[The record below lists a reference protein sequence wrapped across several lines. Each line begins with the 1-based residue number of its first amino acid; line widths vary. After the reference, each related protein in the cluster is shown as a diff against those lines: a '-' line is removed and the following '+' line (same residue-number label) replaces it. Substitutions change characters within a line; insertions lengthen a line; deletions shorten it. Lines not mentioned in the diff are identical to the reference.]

1 MSRRQSA
8 RYSRRQ
14 FGKLALSTVPAL
26 SVVRAFRPAQVL
38 SAAAIDSRIKGFG
51 LGAITYSFRAIS
63 DANAI
68 VRAMASIGLGEAELM
83 ANHAEALAGAPAG
96 RGGSPEL
103 DAWRRSTSPETWKR
117 VRGVFDAAGISLRL
131 LTYNM
136 NVKTTSDDAIEY
148 GFAMAK
154 GLGVDAITTS
164 TQVSMAKRVA
174 PFADKHRIPV
184 AYHGHANVADPDEVA
199 TPASFATCL
208 SSSKFHRINLD
219 IGHFTAAGFDAVE
232 FLRTNHAQITNLHL
246 KDRQTPARGAANV
259 PWGDGDTPIKEVLQL
274 LSKEKWDIPANIE
287 FEYPGD
293 PLVEVPKCFQFCKK
307 ALG

>member
-1 MSRRQSA
+1 
-8 RYSRRQ
+8 
-14 FGKLALSTVPAL
+14 LSTVPAL
-26 SVVRAFRPAQVL
+26 GLLSGRPRAGIVGL
-38 SAAAIDSRIKGFG
+38 AAVDSRIKGVR
-51 LGAITYSFRAIS
+51 LGAITYSFRAIT

-68 VRAMASIGLGEAELM
+68 VNAMASMGLGEAELM
-83 ANHAEALAGAPAG
+83 ANHAEALAGAPGG
-96 RGGSPEL
+96 RE
-103 DAWRRSTSPETWKR
+103 DIVAWRRSTSPETWKR

-136 NVKTTSDDAIEY
+136 NVKTTSDEAIEY

-174 PFADKHRIPV
+174 PLADKHRIPV
-184 AYHGHANVADPDEVA
+184 AYHGHANVTDADEVA

-208 SSSKFHRINLD
+208 SYSRFHRINLD
-219 IGHFTAAGFDAVE
+219 IGHFTAAGFDAVA
-232 FLRTNHAQITNLHL
+232 FLRANHAQITNLHL

-293 PLVEVPKCFQFCKK
+293 PLVEVPKCLEFCKK

>member
-1 MSRRQSA
+1 MAMRQSA

-14 FGKLALSTVPAL
+14 FGKLALSTIPAIGML
-26 SVVRAFRPAQVL
+26 SERPAAHML
-38 SAAAIDSRIKGFG
+38 GLAPIDSRVKGVR
-51 LGAITYSFRAIS
+51 LGAITYSFRAIT

-68 VRAMASIGLGEAELM
+68 VKAMASIGLGEAELM
-83 ANHAEALAGAPAG
+83 ANHAEALAGAP
-96 RGGSPEL
+96 GGDK

-136 NVKTTSDDAIEY
+136 NVKTTSDEAIEY

-164 TQVSMAKRVA
+164 TQVSMAKRVG

-184 AYHGHANVADPDEVA
+184 AYHGHANVTDADEVA

-208 SSSKFHRINLD
+208 SYSTFHRINLD
-219 IGHFTAAGFDAVE
+219 IGHFTAAGFDAVA
-232 FLRTNHAQITNLHL
+232 FLRANHAQITNLHL
-246 KDRQTPARGAANV
+246 KDRQSPARGAANV
-259 PWGDGDTPIKEVLQL
+259 PWGDGDTPLKEVLQL

>member
-1 MSRRQSA
+1 MAVLQSA

-14 FGKLALSTVPAL
+14 FGKLALSTVPLAG
-26 SVVRAFRPAQVL
+26 VFRIRPAAGTAGL
-38 SAAAIDSRIKGFG
+38 AAIDSRIKGVR
-51 LGAITYSFRAIS
+51 LGAITYSFRAIT

-68 VRAMASIGLGEAELM
+68 VSAMASMGLGEAELM
-83 ANHAEALAGAPAG
+83 SNHAEALAGAPGG

-103 DAWRRSTSPETWKR
+103 DAWRRSTSPDTWKR

-136 NVKTTSDDAIEY
+136 NVKTTSDEAIEF

-184 AYHGHANVADPDEVA
+184 AYHGHANVSDPDEVA
-199 TPASFATCL
+199 TPASFASCL
-208 SSSKFHRINLD
+208 SYSKFHRINLD

-232 FLRTNHAQITNLHL
+232 FLRSNHAQITNLHL
-246 KDRQTPARGAANV
+246 KDRRTPARGAANV
-259 PWGDGDTPIKEVLQL
+259 PWGDGDTPIREVLQL
-274 LSKEKWDIPANIE
+274 LSREKWDIPANIE

-293 PLVEVPKCFQFCKK
+293 PLVEVPKCFQFCKN